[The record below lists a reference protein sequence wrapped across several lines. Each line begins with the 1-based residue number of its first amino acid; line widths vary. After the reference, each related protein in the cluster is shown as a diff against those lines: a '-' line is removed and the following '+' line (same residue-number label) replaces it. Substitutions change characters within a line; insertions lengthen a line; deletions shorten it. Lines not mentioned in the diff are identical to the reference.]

1 MSFAAAQYRTAQLNT
16 ASPVQLVVQL
26 YDAAI
31 RFMTHALAAIEQGE
45 PGVRNQKL
53 QRSHAIVSELQ
64 TSLIHAHEPDLC
76 RDLDRL
82 YDFVLFC
89 IKEAVVAEDRAK
101 LEGAV
106 RVLRD
111 LRGAWAEVAKG

>member
-16 ASPVQLVVQL
+16 VSPVQLVVQL

-31 RFMTHALAAIEQGE
+31 RFMTHALTAIEQGE
-45 PGVRNQKL
+45 RGLRNHKL
-53 QRSHAIVSELQ
+53 QRSHAIISELQ
-64 TSLIHAHEPDLC
+64 ASLIHDYAPELC

-89 IKEAVVAEDRAK
+89 IKEAAVAEDQVK

-106 RVLRD
+106 RILRN
-111 LRGAWAEVAKG
+111 LRGAWVEVAKG